1 MGQNLCPLYRE
12 YPLYGVSV
20 LERFHCI
27 YIYIPGVPKKMTR
40 LYNVISTKILN
51 LRSSNFLQWF
61 SMGWNSVLK
70 NLMWLPHTIEI
81 LLIFENQLILSPVII
96 PKITGKIVLHIR
108 EFKRICWQD
117 VMVFMQKLVSTRREK
132 EHQLHDRFIN
142 LINLFN
148 IVT

>member
-1 MGQNLCPLYRE
+1 MYLNSRSTIFRAPK
-12 YPLYGVSV
+12 
-20 LERFHCI
+20 I
-27 YIYIPGVPKKMTR
+27 DIPGVPQKMHR
-40 LYNVISTKILN
+40 LYNVISSKILN
-51 LRSSNFLQWF
+51 LVSSNFLQWF

-108 EFKRICWQD
+108 ECKRIFWQD

-142 LINLFN
+142 SINLFN